1 MDCFLYIYYSR
12 LRHRYKS
19 NFNRKKIFY
28 LISSSIMAPIKSE
41 PTDFFIVDPATQYY
55 TMFYTYNNIRLRKCF
70 RARLFEIARI
80 LIYPHFIRLTLCT
93 RKWSIK
99 K

>member
-28 LISSSIMAPIKSE
+28 LISGSIMAPIKSE

-55 TMFYTYNNIRLRKCF
+55 TMFYTYNIRLCKCF

-80 LIYPHFIRLTLCT
+80 LIYPHIIRLILCT